1 MLCVLKRKTENKPQW
16 IHNYLISVEVEKHNL
31 RVSKSQSD
39 IMEDHKP
46 SIPKIFVT
54 VISDDTSL
62 KPIKILRDIGAPI
75 D

>member
-1 MLCVLKRKTENKPQW
+1 
-16 IHNYLISVEVEKHNL
+16 
-31 RVSKSQSD
+31 
-39 IMEDHKP
+39 MEDHKP
-46 SIPKIFVT
+46 SIPKIFVS

>member
-1 MLCVLKRKTENKPQW
+1 LVYQNGYKKGTYSEHRKSDLG
-16 IHNYLISVEVEKHNL
+16 HFYIST
-31 RVSKSQSD
+31 KSQSN

-46 SIPKIFVT
+46 SIPKIFVS